1 MTRGN
6 RLGMN
11 NTIKVILVTFATFA
25 AYFFIDKIYFDDF
38 KKAIDIYINQ
48 RGISHILSYILFG
61 LPIFAAV
68 IFLHGKN
75 WLESLGLNRS
85 PLKAFIFAL
94 VCTLPMLVGFA
105 ALSSVNQKF
114 TLNTFLINVLAAAFF
129 EELYFRGFLFGQ
141 LYRYTKLGFIPSVLL
156 GALLFAFIHLYQSSD
171 PTTLAGIFAVTLL
184 GAVLFAWV
192 YVEWNYNI
200 WMPVFLHLLM
210 NLFWDVFNGGDNALG
225 GLTGNIFRTITL
237 ILIIA
242 LTIIYKKRKGEPLEI
257 TKHTLWMKN
266 REF

>member
-1 MTRGN
+1 MK
-6 RLGMN
+6 
-11 NTIKVILVTFATFA
+11 NTIKVVLVTLAAFA
-25 AYFFIDKIYFDDF
+25 AYYFIDALYFNDF
-38 KKAIDIYINQ
+38 RQAIDVYINQ

-61 LPIFAAV
+61 LPLFLAV

-85 PLKAFIFAL
+85 IIRAFIFAL
-94 VCTLPMLVGFA
+94 ICTLPMLIGFA
-105 ALSSVNQKF
+105 SLSSLNTKF
-114 TLNTFLINVLAAAFF
+114 TLNTFLINVLAAAVF

-156 GALLFAFIHLYQSSD
+156 GALLFAFIHLYQSTD
-171 PTTLAGIFAVTLL
+171 PMTLAGIFAVTLF

-200 WMPVFLHLLM
+200 WVPIFLHMLM

-237 ILIIA
+237 ALIIA
-242 LTIIYKKRKGEPLEI
+242 LTIVYKRRKGESLEI
-257 TKHTLWMKN
+257 TKHTLWMKRN
-266 REF
+266 ERAAADAG